1 MVLCSVHVYH
11 VVTTLGTMMPS
22 SLSAH
27 ATSCHI
33 WNVSLQVKLWLGP
46 GQGVG
51 AQLAGSPLSLLR

>member
-1 MVLCSVHVYH
+1 MALCSVHVYH
-11 VVTTLGTMMPS
+11 VVTMLGTMMPS

-51 AQLAGSPLSLLR
+51 AQLAGSRLSLLR